1 MQTTSLSF
9 RRRPTRAASDGRPAT
24 VLAALSLAVL
34 AACSDV
40 SSGPGP
46 VPPADEGEWR
56 NLGRTLERSYFNP
69 DETTITK
76 ATAPNL
82 VTKWRFLTG
91 AIVTAQPIVANVD
104 LPGEGRTK
112 LVFVPSWDGHLYALR
127 FSDGSLA
134 WSFAFKPQPG
144 ASYPQASSATVEDVD
159 GERRVFVGGGQTMYS
174 LDAATGRKIWEF
186 DAGTGCTTCQSTE
199 ERNEVESSPAVHGGL
214 VYFGMDVNDTGG
226 KGGFYAVDASTGAMR
241 FFFDLA
247 SGQSCRP
254 FPDDDVRRFDGYH
267 SAAALGLP
275 PDFFATRPGCDFPRT
290 PNTCGNVWS
299 SASIDAK
306 RGLLYTASSNCDTD
320 LDPDTD
326 LPTPIMPP
334 YDEAVFALRLET
346 GEPAWV
352 WRPREVD
359 PADLSFGAVPNLFTA
374 EIGGATREV
383 VGIGNKDGHYYLL
396 DRDGTNEI
404 TGKVEPYWAKR
415 IVPGGAIGG
424 ILASS
429 AVGDGRIWVSTA
441 IGTDITD
448 PQQPA
453 CSALDPDTGE
463 FAWRVDDAEPSYSA
477 ASAVPGVLFVG
488 SLSGSVYVRDAD
500 TGAKIKSLPAGSTLG
515 SAASTVAG
523 TVLFGA
529 GTGERGGNPLR
540 IEYTVSLLPSTV
552 NAYCV
557 AGTQDCPA
565 AETCDDG
572 DACTIDTPVGDGCE
586 RAPAADGTECSVGAL
601 SGTCLSGRCNLPGLA
616 CAQVSDCTT
625 GVPDVDRCKYEAKP
639 DGIPCRRSGGA
650 TGKCAAGACIRG

>member
-1 MQTTSLSF
+1 MQTRF
-9 RRRPTRAASDGRPAT
+9 PNARRLAVRRAAHLVATLLFPAW
-24 VLAALSLAVL
+24 L

-40 SSGPGP
+40 NSGGGP
-46 VPPADEGEWR
+46 VPPSDPGEWR
-56 NLGRTLERSYFNP
+56 NLGGSLDRLYFNP
-69 DETTITK
+69 AETTITK
-76 ATAPNL
+76 ENASRL

-112 LVFVPSWDGHLYALR
+112 LVFVPSWDGRLYALR
-127 FSDGSLA
+127 FADGSLA

-144 ASYPQASSATVEDVD
+144 ASYPQAGSATVEDV
-159 GERRVFVGGGQTMYS
+159 GGRRLVFVGAGMTVYC
-174 LDAATGRKIWEF
+174 LDAATGAKVWEF

-199 ERNEVESSPAVHGGL
+199 ERNQVESSPAVFGGL

-226 KGGFYAVDASTGAMR
+226 KGGFYAVDARTGAMR

-267 SAAALGLP
+267 SAEALGLP
-275 PDFFATRPGCDFPRT
+275 PDFFATRPGCDFERR
-290 PNTCGNVWS
+290 PNGCGNVWS
-299 SASIDAK
+299 SASIDAR

-320 LDPDTD
+320 LDPNTD
-326 LPTPIMPP
+326 VPPPPMPP
-334 YDEAVFALRLET
+334 FDEAVFALRLGT

-359 PADLSFGAVPNLFTA
+359 PEDLSFGAVPNLFSTS
-374 EIGGATREV
+374 IGGVEREV

-404 TGKVEPYWAKR
+404 TGRVEPYWAKR
-415 IVPGGAIGG
+415 VVPGGAIGG
-424 ILASS
+424 ILASA
-429 AVGDGRIWVSTA
+429 AVGDGRIYVSTA

-448 PQQPA
+448 PQKPA
-453 CSALDPDTGE
+453 ASALDPSTGE
-463 FAWRVDDAEPSYSA
+463 FVWANMEAEPSYSS
-477 ASAVPGVLFVG
+477 ASGIPGVVFMG
-488 SLSGSVYVRDAD
+488 SLSGSVYAYDGD
-500 TGAKIKSLPAGSTLG
+500 TGTQLASLPAGSTLG
-515 SAASTVAG
+515 SAATVVDG

-557 AGTQDCPA
+557 AGTEGCPA
-565 AETCDDG
+565 NESCDDG
-572 DACTIDTPVGDGCE
+572 DACTVDEPSASGCS
-586 RAPAADGTECSVGAL
+586 RRPAADGTACTVGAL
-601 SGTCLSGRCNLPGLA
+601 SGSCLSGRCDLEGLA
-616 CAQVSDCTT
+616 CEQVSDCTT
-625 GVPDVDRCKYEAKP
+625 GVPDVDRCRYEAKP
-639 DGIPCRRSGGA
+639 DGIPCRRLGGG
-650 TGKCAAGACIRG
+650 TGRCSAGACIRG